1 MYSVKAVAMNL
12 ALLRKCIRAFAL
24 SDLGRELTKRVEEEL

>member
-1 MYSVKAVAMNL
+1 MHPVTIAAMNV

-24 SDLGRELTKRVEEEL
+24 SGLDRELTKRVEEEL